1 MKYDAREEEG
11 IKAEAESPETG
22 PQLSGELPISGR
34 RTIYRLLL
42 YFGTEWEGILYNLEK
57 YKAVI

>member
-22 PQLSGELPISGR
+22 PQLSGELPISER

-42 YFGTEWEGILYNLEK
+42 YFGTE
-57 YKAVI
+57 